1 MRLSD
6 WLNWLRLARQY
17 IAMTRNNLCI
27 ISISLAVAFILWKS
41 NILKNTFW
49 NNLLT
54 FTPLP
59 FFWQRININYQGYFL
74 HVVVT
79 KLYYAFFFSIVIDG
93 LPKYAWCSYKNQKSQ
108 WIEILFENWFF
119 LACICKKLVFF
130 LVILYLNLLFFSIV
144 K

>member
-1 MRLSD
+1 MGPHCAISVLPAFTPEHNQNLSWHRLKSVAKCPVFTGAPLYACKFVTSHEMPLKKSIIITNQKYRVKTGTVQSRFSD
-6 WLNWLRLARQY
+6 SLVIHWTGSNWLELAWQY

-59 FFWQRININYQGYFL
+59 FFW
-74 HVVVT
+74 
-79 KLYYAFFFSIVIDG
+79 
-93 LPKYAWCSYKNQKSQ
+93 
-108 WIEILFENWFF
+108 
-119 LACICKKLVFF
+119 
-130 LVILYLNLLFFSIV
+130 
-144 K
+144 